1 MALVSVTCQF
11 FKRPVKLQVSST
23 QELCGE
29 GWRPHMGGALELF
42 SCDEAGPAQVAL
54 RAFPA
59 NNTLAFF
66 AVGPKSFHQVG
77 CDLYTNTVGIDARKG
92 GGV

>member
-1 MALVSVTCQF
+1 
-11 FKRPVKLQVSST
+11 
-23 QELCGE
+23 
-29 GWRPHMGGALELF
+29 MGGALELF

-77 CDLYTNTVGIDARKG
+77 CDLYTNTVGINARKG
-92 GGV
+92 GAGCNEISHVLFSVEHANLDFENL